1 MERRFS
7 DSSAGESF
15 DSDGLALLSS
25 GKKGESTVSIDSRE
39 SPAESSY
46 EENPNAAFSYWRNSA
61 YLYASH
67 LYLLDQRK
75 DHRTSIQT
83 ASSREVE
90 TPHLAKEFGTIQE
103 LKHSQHKPESEK
115 DRPVSSR
122 LRSREK
128 QVSASRKH
136 KAAKPTRKSK
146 ARSKVS
152 MRIEKSQKCSTTYAQ
167 AQRRKKSSF
176 KNEKI

>member
-7 DSSAGESF
+7 DSSAGELF
-15 DSDGLALLSS
+15 DADDLALLSS
-25 GKKGESTVSIDSRE
+25 VKGESTASIDSRE
-39 SPAESSY
+39 SPAESSR

-67 LYLLDQRK
+67 LYLLDRRK

-83 ASSREVE
+83 ASSREIE
-90 TPHLAKEFGTIQE
+90 APQLEKEFGTIQE

-122 LRSREK
+122 LRSRET
-128 QVSASRKH
+128 QVSASRTH
-136 KAAKPTRKSK
+136 KVTKPTRKSK
-146 ARSKVS
+146 TGSQASR
-152 MRIEKSQKCSTTYAQ
+152 RIEESQKSSTTHAQ
-167 AQRRKKSSF
+167 AQKRKKSSF
-176 KNEKI
+176 KNEKS